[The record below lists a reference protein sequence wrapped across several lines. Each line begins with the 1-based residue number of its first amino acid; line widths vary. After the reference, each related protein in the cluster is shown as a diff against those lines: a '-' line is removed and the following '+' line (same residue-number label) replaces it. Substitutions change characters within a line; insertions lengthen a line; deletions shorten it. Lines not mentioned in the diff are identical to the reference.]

1 MKKNIP
7 YGKQFLD
14 TDDKKSVLK
23 SLTNELITTGPLVT
37 KFENDLKKY
46 LKCKYINVC
55 SSGTAAIHLALL
67 SIGVK
72 KNDIILMPAINFI
85 ASYNMASSLG
95 AKIFLVDVDKK
106 TGQITPEHIQS
117 CITKNKIKKIKVL
130 FTMYHG
136 GYPENIKGFYKLK
149 KKYHFFLIEDACH
162 ALGSTYRDKKKK
174 LIKVGSCLHS
184 DICTFSLHPVKSITT
199 GEGGII
205 TTNSKK
211 IFEKIKLY
219 KNHGIKKNKNSYW
232 KYDVIL
238 NGFNYRI
245 SDINCALGI
254 SQLKKLDIFILKRKE
269 CFNLYFKEL
278 NNLNENISIYNYSR
292 DINPS
297 YHLMLLNINFKI
309 IKDSKDNFIN
319 YLNKNSIFPQFHY
332 IPISEFSISN
342 ENKKLNGAIEYFK
355 NTISIPIFPGLKKK
369 DQIFIINTIKKY
381 FKKII

>member
-1 MKKNIP
+1 
-7 YGKQFLD
+7 
-14 TDDKKSVLK
+14 
-23 SLTNELITTGPLVT
+23 
-37 KFENDLKKY
+37 
-46 LKCKYINVC
+46 
-55 SSGTAAIHLALL
+55 
-67 SIGVK
+67 
-72 KNDIILMPAINFI
+72 
-85 ASYNMASSLG
+85 
-95 AKIFLVDVDKK
+95 
-106 TGQITPEHIQS
+106 
-117 CITKNKIKKIKVL
+117 
-130 FTMYHG
+130 
-136 GYPENIKGFYKLK
+136 
-149 KKYHFFLIEDACH
+149 
-162 ALGSTYRDKKKK
+162 
-174 LIKVGSCLHS
+174 
-184 DICTFSLHPVKSITT
+184 VKSITT

-309 IKDSKDNFIN
+309 IKDSKDNFIK